1 MLNTTVRF
9 VPEQNF
15 TEIGESDKI
24 VNEVRTSYYLSH
36 GEWAELKPGGSSKNL
51 ILTNP
56 VQ

>member
-1 MLNTTVRF
+1 MRF

-36 GEWAELKPGGSSKNL
+36 GEWADLKPGGSSKNL